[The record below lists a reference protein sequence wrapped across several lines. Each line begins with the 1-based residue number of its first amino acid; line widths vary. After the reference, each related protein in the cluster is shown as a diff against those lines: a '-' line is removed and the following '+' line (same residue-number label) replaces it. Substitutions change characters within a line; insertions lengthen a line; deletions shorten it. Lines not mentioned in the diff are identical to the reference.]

1 MNKLIEGYKARLV
14 ARGFTQ
20 QYGLDYDE
28 TFSLVAKLMTVQVL
42 LSLAARK
49 DQSLWHTDVKNAFL
63 YEELN

>member
-49 DQSLWHTDVKNAFL
+49 D
-63 YEELN
+63 